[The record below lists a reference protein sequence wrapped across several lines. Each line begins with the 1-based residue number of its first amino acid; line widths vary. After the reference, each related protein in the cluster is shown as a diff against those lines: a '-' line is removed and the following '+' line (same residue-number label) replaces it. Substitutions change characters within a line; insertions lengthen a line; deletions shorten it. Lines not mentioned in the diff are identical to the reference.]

1 MVTSGVSFAGSLQVG
16 PVNFFVMEAT
26 LHRSR
31 KAGLLVAI
39 GGSIPEFIYSI
50 LALSTGLFLQQLPGA
65 FFVFRVITV
74 LVLLTIGLFFLL
86 KKQSSNAELQQ
97 HPERRFFLKGFV
109 LGILN
114 PQLLPFWLIVYTSF
128 FSFTGL
134 AIDSTIEYI
143 GFVAGTGCG
152 AFALHLVLIYFTDS
166 FRVKLT
172 RWVQFPYLNRIIGG
186 FFVLLA
192 ILQAVS
198 L

>member
-1 MVTSGVSFAGSLQVG
+1 
-16 PVNFFVMEAT
+16 MEAT

-31 KAGLLVAI
+31 KAGLLVAV

-65 FFVFRVITV
+65 FFVFRVITA
-74 LVLLTIGLFFLL
+74 LVLLTIGLLFILKKTTSSTEMQQYPERHFLL
-86 KKQSSNAELQQ
+86 KG
-97 HPERRFFLKGFV
+97 FF

-128 FSFTGL
+128 FSLTGL
-134 AIDSTIEYI
+134 SIDSTIEYI

-166 FRVKLT
+166 FRVKLA
-172 RWVQFPYLNRIIGG
+172 RWIQLPFLNRIIGG

-192 ILQAVS
+192 ILQVVS